1 METQKCW
8 AAIRKCASI
17 SFWKRDY
24 CLHSLLSLWDSKQS
38 QRLCWEKEIQSCEL
52 NQFSAWHTFPN
63 QECYF
68 CYCVTPIA
76 NQGCLSVPLSKGP
89 SAALTGVVCHKYGFL
104 FRDGTSPVSCKAP
117 SWSITLL
124 WAKWFSSPSAIW
136 AIEQA
141 VHVVHI
147 IHPEP
152 VPSPR
157 AAESLLLLRGLS
169 AVLSI
174 YWMLLEAGQHYLLTA
189 QTGNRSTAKL
199 AWGGV
204 DSWWGGIQACF
215 FDPGLRAIDSLCVAF
230 TLLWLANGNRQSTLA
245 VLASKSLQGMSG
257 CSLTK

>member
-24 CLHSLLSLWDSKQS
+24 CLRSLLSLWDSKQS
-38 QRLCWEKEIQSCEL
+38 QSLCWEKEIQSYEL

-76 NQGCLSVPLSKGP
+76 NQGCLSVPFSKGP

-141 VHVVHI
+141 VHVVHV

-169 AVLSI
+169 AVLCLSTECSWRQDSI
-174 YWMLLEAGQHYLLTA
+174 ISWQHKQGTEAQQSLPEVVWTAGEEGFRLVFLTLDL
-189 QTGNRSTAKL
+189 G
-199 AWGGV
+199 
-204 DSWWGGIQACF
+204 
-215 FDPGLRAIDSLCVAF
+215 P
-230 TLLWLANGNRQSTLA
+230 
-245 VLASKSLQGMSG
+245 
-257 CSLTK
+257 